1 MTFGISRVI
10 YDTPIFLDHRD
21 RSCMLPCLLRRA
33 HAMNDEPTVSNK
45 LLVAIGS
52 LFSPI
57 QAHWLN
63 LHAVDCILF
72 TLFLSFQLTLL
83 PPTSVLNQTSR
94 LD

>member
-10 YDTPIFLDHRD
+10 CDTPIFDD
-21 RSCMLPCLLRRA
+21 
-33 HAMNDEPTVSNK
+33 HAMNDEPTVSNE